1 MAHGLLRFTR
11 AQDLDEVLPQL
22 VAVIDKNLGAD
33 KRVNSMAHA
42 AAEVEQ
48 VAAQHEAR
56 LETMLGE
63 RARGSG
69 EESTGRCASVA
80 RAPSKSHADGRLRS
94 Q

>member
-1 MAHGLLRFTR
+1 LAHGLLRFTR

-48 VAAQHEAR
+48 MAAQHEAR

-69 EESTGRCASVA
+69 ESTGRCASVA